1 MAGRGPLREASAA
14 TGRPVRRRLGEAATE
29 LPDPPWAETRPCRAE
44 HARVTLSPIFLVAF
58 LALPSDTMQPQ
69 RDPRGLWLLL
79 LSLFLLLFEAAR
91 AGRPV
96 VSCPAAC
103 LCASN
108 ILSCSKQQLPNV
120 PHSLPSYT
128 ALLDLSHNN
137 LSRLRAEWTPTRLIH
152 LQSLLLSHNHLN
164 FISSEAFSPVPNLRY
179 LDLSSNQLRTL
190 DEFLFS
196 ELQALEVL
204 LLYNNHIVAVDRCA
218 FDDMAQLQ
226 KLYLS
231 QNQIS
236 RFPLELVKEGAKLP
250 KLTLLDL
257 SSNKLKNLPL
267 PDLQKLP
274 AWIKNGLYLHNNPLH
289 CDCELYQLFSHW
301 HYRQLSSV
309 MDFQEDL
316 YCMSSKKLHNVFNLS
331 FLNCSEY
338 KEHAWEAHLGDT
350 LTIKC
355 DTKQQGMTKV
365 WVTPSNER
373 VLDEVANGT
382 VTVSKDGSLHF
393 QQVRVEDGGVY
404 TCYATGEAFN
414 ETLSVELK
422 VYNFTL
428 HGHHDTLNTA
438 YTTLVGCILSVVL
451 VLIYLYL
458 TPCRCW
464 CRGVEKPSS
473 HQGDSLSSSMLSTTP
488 NHDPMAGGDKD
499 DGFDRR
505 VAFLEPAGPGQGQNG
520 KLKPG
525 NTLPVPEATGKG
537 QRRMSDP
544 ESVSSVFS
552 DTPIVV

>member
-1 MAGRGPLREASAA
+1 
-14 TGRPVRRRLGEAATE
+14 
-29 LPDPPWAETRPCRAE
+29 
-44 HARVTLSPIFLVAF
+44 
-58 LALPSDTMQPQ
+58 MQLQ
-69 RDPRGLWLLL
+69 RDLRGLWLLL
-79 LSLFLLLFEAAR
+79 LSWFLLLLEVAR
-91 AGRPV
+91 AVRPV

-120 PHSLPSYT
+120 PHALPSYT
-128 ALLDLSHNN
+128 AQLDLSHNN
-137 LSRLRAEWTPTRLIH
+137 LSRLRAEWTPTRLLYLH
-152 LQSLLLSHNHLN
+152 SLLLSHNQLN

-190 DEFLFS
+190 DESLFS
-196 ELQALEVL
+196 ELRVLEVL
-204 LLYNNHIVAVDRCA
+204 LLYNNHIMAVDRSA
-218 FDDMAQLQ
+218 FEDVAQLQ

-236 RFPLELVKEGAKLP
+236 RFPLELVRLP
-250 KLTLLDL
+250 KLALLDL
-257 SSNKLKNLPL
+257 SSNKLKTLPL
-267 PDLQKLP
+267 SDLQKLP
-274 AWIKNGLYLHNNPLH
+274 AWVKNGLYLHNNPLF
-289 CDCELYQLFSHW
+289 CNCELYQLFAHW
-301 HYRQLSSV
+301 QYRQLSPV

-316 YCMSSKKLHNVFNLS
+316 HCMSSKKLHSIFN
-331 FLNCSEY
+331 LNCSEY
-338 KEHAWEAHLGDT
+338 KEHAWVAHLGDT
-350 LTIKC
+350 LTIHC
-355 DTKQQGMTKV
+355 DTKQQGMTKM

-373 VLDEVANGT
+373 VLDAMANST
-382 VTVSKDGSLHF
+382 VRVFENGSLHF
-393 QQVRVEDGGVY
+393 QQVQVEDGGVY
-404 TCYATGEAFN
+404 TCYAIGEAFN

-499 DGFDRR
+499 DGFDRQ

>member
-1 MAGRGPLREASAA
+1 MTPSQ
-14 TGRPVRRRLGEAATE
+14 T
-29 LPDPPWAETRPCRAE
+29 
-44 HARVTLSPIFLVAF
+44 FLVAF
-58 LALPSDTMQPQ
+58 LALPSDTMQPP
-69 RDPRGLWLLL
+69 RDLRGLWLLPL
-79 LSLFLLLFEAAR
+79 PWLLLLGEVAR

-96 VSCPAAC
+96 SSCPAVC

-120 PHSLPSYT
+120 PHALPSYT
-128 ALLDLSHNN
+128 AQLDLSHNN
-137 LSRLRAEWTPTRLIH
+137 LSRLRAEWTPTRLPH
-152 LQSLLLSHNHLN
+152 LHSLLLSHNHLH

-190 DEFLFS
+190 EEALFS

-204 LLYNNHIVAVDRCA
+204 LLYNNRIVAVDRSA
-218 FDDMAQLQ
+218 FEDVAQLQ

-236 RFPLELVKEGAKLP
+236 RFPLELVRLP
-250 KLTLLDL
+250 RLTLLDL
-257 SSNKLKNLPL
+257 SANRLKSLPVS
-267 PDLQKLP
+267 DLQKLP
-274 AWIKNGLYLHNNPLH
+274 AWVKNGLYLHNNPLH
-289 CDCELYQLFSHW
+289 CSCELYQLFAHW
-301 HYRQLSSV
+301 QRRQLSPV
-309 MDFQEDL
+309 VDFQEDL
-316 YCMSSKKLHNVFNLS
+316 HCVSAKKPYSVFS
-331 FLNCSEY
+331 LNCSEY
-338 KEHAWEAHLGDT
+338 KERAREAHLGDA
-350 LTIKC
+350 LTIHC
-355 DTKQQGMTKV
+355 DTKQQEMTKT

-373 VLDEVANGT
+373 VLGAAAAAAANST
-382 VTVSKDGSLHF
+382 VRVFENGSLHF
-393 QQVRVEDGGVY
+393 QGVQVEDGGVY
-404 TCYATGEAFN
+404 TCFAVGEAFN

-422 VYNFTL
+422 VYNFTVR
-428 HGHHDTLNTA
+428 GHHDTLNTA
-438 YTTLVGCILSVVL
+438 YTTLVGCVLSVVL

-464 CRGVEKPSS
+464 CRGVDKPAS

-488 NHDPMAGGDKD
+488 NHDPVAGGDKEED
-499 DGFDRR
+499 FDRR
-505 VAFLEPAGPGQGQNG
+505 VAFLEPAGPGQDQNG

>member
-1 MAGRGPLREASAA
+1 
-14 TGRPVRRRLGEAATE
+14 
-29 LPDPPWAETRPCRAE
+29 
-44 HARVTLSPIFLVAF
+44 
-58 LALPSDTMQPQ
+58 MQPQ
-69 RDPRGLWLLL
+69 RDLRGLWLLL
-79 LSLFLLLFEAAR
+79 LSLFLLLFEVAR
-91 AGRPV
+91 AGRSV
-96 VSCPAAC
+96 VSCPANC

-120 PHSLPSYT
+120 PQSLPSYT

-137 LSRLRAEWTPTRLIH
+137 LSRLRAEWTPTRLMNLH
-152 LQSLLLSHNHLN
+152 SLLLSHNHLN
-164 FISSEAFSPVPNLRY
+164 FISSEAFIPVPNLRY
-179 LDLSSNQLRTL
+179 LDLSSNHLHTL

-196 ELQALEVL
+196 DLHSLEVL
-204 LLYNNHIVAVDRCA
+204 LLYNNRIGVVDKYA
-218 FDDMAQLQ
+218 FEDMAQLQ

-231 QNQIS
+231 QNLIT
-236 RFPLELVKEGAKLP
+236 RFPLELIKDGNKLP
-250 KLTLLDL
+250 KLMLLDL
-257 SSNKLKNLPL
+257 SSNKLKKLPFT
-267 PDLQKLP
+267 DLQKLP
-274 AWIKNGLYLHNNPLH
+274 AWVKNGLYLHNNPLE
-289 CDCELYQLFSHW
+289 CDCKLYQLFSHW
-301 HYRQLSSV
+301 QYRQLSSV
-309 MDFQEDL
+309 VDFQEDL
-316 YCMSSKKLHNVFNLS
+316 YCMYSKELHNVFSLD
-331 FLNCSEY
+331 FLNCSEF
-338 KEHAWEAHLGDT
+338 KEGAWEAHLGDT
-350 LTIKC
+350 LTITC

-365 WVTPSNER
+365 WVTPSNEQ
-373 VLDEVANGT
+373 VLNQGANGT
-382 VTVSKDGSLHF
+382 VTVSEDGSLHF
-393 QQVRVEDGGVY
+393 EKVQAEDGGVY
-404 TCYATGEAFN
+404 TCYAMGETFN

>member
-1 MAGRGPLREASAA
+1 M
-14 TGRPVRRRLGEAATE
+14 TE
-29 LPDPPWAETRPCRAE
+29 RPDPPWAELRREE
-44 HARVTLSPIFLVAF
+44 HARVTPSQIFLVAF
-58 LALPSDTMQPQ
+58 LALSSDTMQPQ
-69 RDPRGLWLLL
+69 RDLRGLWLLL
-79 LSLFLLLFEAAR
+79 LPWFLLLLEVAR
-91 AGRPV
+91 AGRLV

-120 PHSLPSYT
+120 PHTLPSYT

-137 LSRLRAEWTPTRLIH
+137 LSRLRAEWTPTRLPH
-152 LQSLLLSHNHLN
+152 LHSLLLSHNHLN

-190 DEFLFS
+190 DESLFS
-196 ELQALEVL
+196 GLQALEVL
-204 LLYNNHIVAVDRCA
+204 LLYNNHIMAVDRSA
-218 FDDMAQLQ
+218 FEDVVQLQ

-231 QNQIS
+231 QNHIS
-236 RFPLELVKEGAKLP
+236 RFPLELCGLP

-257 SSNKLKNLPL
+257 SSNKLKSLPL
-267 PDLQKLP
+267 SNLQKLP
-274 AWIKNGLYLHNNPLH
+274 AWFKNGLYLHNNPLH

-301 HYRQLSSV
+301 QYRQLSSV
-309 MDFQEDL
+309 VDFQEDL
-316 YCMSSKKLHNVFNLS
+316 YCMSSKQLYNVFN
-331 FLNCSEY
+331 LNCSEY
-338 KEHAWEAHLGDT
+338 KERAWEAHLGDT
-350 LTIKC
+350 LTIHC

-373 VLDEVANGT
+373 VLDMVANST
-382 VTVSKDGSLHF
+382 VTMFENGSL
-393 QQVRVEDGGVY
+393 QIKGVQVEDGGVY
-404 TCYATGEAFN
+404 TCYAMGETFN

-422 VYNFTL
+422 VFNFTL

>member
-1 MAGRGPLREASAA
+1 MPFQS
-14 TGRPVRRRLGEAATE
+14 
-29 LPDPPWAETRPCRAE
+29 
-44 HARVTLSPIFLVAF
+44 FLVAC
-58 LALPSDTMQPQ
+58 LTLPSDTMQPQ
-69 RDPRGLWLLL
+69 RDLRGLWLLL
-79 LSLFLLLFEAAR
+79 LTLFLLLFEVSR
-91 AGRPV
+91 AGRPM

-108 ILSCSKQQLPNV
+108 ILSCSKQQLPSV
-120 PHSLPSYT
+120 PQALPSYT

-137 LSRLRAEWTPTRLIH
+137 LSRLRAEWTHTRLTH
-152 LQSLLLSHNHLN
+152 LHTLLLSHNRLN
-164 FISSEAFSPVPNLRY
+164 FISSEAFSPVPRLRY
-179 LDLSSNQLRTL
+179 LDLSSNQLHTL

-196 ELQALEVL
+196 ELQVLEVL
-204 LLYNNHIVAVDRCA
+204 LLYNNHIAEVDRSA
-218 FDDMAQLQ
+218 FEDMGQLQ

-231 QNQIS
+231 QNQIT
-236 RFPLELVKEGAKLP
+236 RFPLELVKEGTKLS

-257 SSNKLKNLPL
+257 SSNKLNMLPL
-267 PDLQKLP
+267 TDLQKLP

-289 CDCELYQLFSHW
+289 CDCKLYQLFSHW
-301 HYRQLSSV
+301 QYRQLSSV
-309 MDFQEDL
+309 TDFHEDL
-316 YCMSSKKLHNVFNLS
+316 YCKNSKKLYNVFNMS
-331 FLNCSEY
+331 FLNCNEY
-338 KEHAWEAHLGDT
+338 KEQATEAHLGDR
-350 LTIKC
+350 LTIQC

-365 WVTPSNER
+365 WVTPNNER
-373 VLDEVANGT
+373 VLSEVANGT
-382 VTVSKDGSLHF
+382 ASMSPDGSLVLHHV
-393 QQVRVEDGGVY
+393 QVEDGGVY

-414 ETLSVELK
+414 ETLSVEIK
-422 VYNFTL
+422 VHNFTL
-428 HGHHDTLNTA
+428 HGHHETLNTA

-525 NTLPVPEATGKG
+525 NTLPVPDVTGKG

>member
-1 MAGRGPLREASAA
+1 
-14 TGRPVRRRLGEAATE
+14 
-29 LPDPPWAETRPCRAE
+29 
-44 HARVTLSPIFLVAF
+44 
-58 LALPSDTMQPQ
+58 MQPQ
-69 RDPRGLWLLL
+69 RDLRGLWLLL
-79 LSLFLLLFEAAR
+79 LSWFPLRVEVAR
-91 AGRPV
+91 AGRLV

-120 PHSLPSYT
+120 PHALPSYT
-128 ALLDLSHNN
+128 AQLDLSHNN
-137 LSRLRAEWTPTRLIH
+137 LSRLRAEWTPTRLLH
-152 LQSLLLSHNHLN
+152 LHSLLLSHNQLN

-190 DEFLFS
+190 DESLFS
-196 ELQALEVL
+196 ELRVLEVL
-204 LLYNNHIVAVDRCA
+204 LLYNNHIMAVDRSA
-218 FDDMAQLQ
+218 FEDVAQLQ

-236 RFPLELVKEGAKLP
+236 RFPLELVRLP
-250 KLTLLDL
+250 KLALLDL
-257 SSNKLKNLPL
+257 SSNKLKTLPL
-267 PDLQKLP
+267 SDLQKLP
-274 AWIKNGLYLHNNPLH
+274 AWVKNGLYLHNNPLF
-289 CDCELYQLFSHW
+289 CNCELYQLFAHW
-301 HYRQLSSV
+301 QYRQLSPV
-309 MDFQEDL
+309 VDFQEDL
-316 YCMSSKKLHNVFNLS
+316 HCMSSKKLHSVFN
-331 FLNCSEY
+331 LNCSEY
-338 KEHAWEAHLGDT
+338 KEHAWVAHLGDT
-350 LTIKC
+350 LTIHC
-355 DTKQQGMTKV
+355 DTKQQGMTKM

-373 VLDEVANGT
+373 VLDAMANST
-382 VTVSKDGSLHF
+382 VRVFENGSLHF
-393 QQVRVEDGGVY
+393 QRVQVEDGGVY
-404 TCYATGEAFN
+404 TCYAVGEAFN

-464 CRGVEKPSS
+464 CRGIEKPSS

-499 DGFDRR
+499 DGFERR

>member
-1 MAGRGPLREASAA
+1 MHPPRGR
-14 TGRPVRRRLGEAATE
+14 
-29 LPDPPWAETRPCRAE
+29 
-44 HARVTLSPIFLVAF
+44 
-58 LALPSDTMQPQ
+58 
-69 RDPRGLWLLL
+69 RGLWLLL
-79 LSLFLLLFEAAR
+79 PSLLLLPLQTAG

-96 VSCPAAC
+96 VSCPSDC

-108 ILSCSKQQLPNV
+108 ILSCSKQRLPNV
-120 PHSLPSYT
+120 PQALPSYT

-137 LSRLRAEWTPTRLIH
+137 LSRLRAEWTPTRLTH
-152 LQSLLLSHNHLN
+152 LHSLLLSHNHLN

-196 ELQALEVL
+196 ELQQLEVL
-204 LLYNNHIVAVDRCA
+204 LLYNNHIVTVDRSA

-236 RFPLELVKEGAKLP
+236 RFPLELVKEGNKLP
-250 KLTLLDL
+250 KLMLLDL

-267 PDLQKLP
+267 SDLQKLP
-274 AWIKNGLYLHNNPLH
+274 AWVKNGLYLHNNPLQ
-289 CDCELYQLFSHW
+289 CNCQLYQLFSHW
-301 HYRQLSSV
+301 QYRQLSSV

-316 YCMSSKKLHNVFNLS
+316 YCVHSKKLHNVFNID

-338 KEHAWEAHLGDT
+338 KERAREAHLGESF
-350 LTIKC
+350 TITC

-365 WVTPSNER
+365 WVTPYNER
-373 VLDEVANGT
+373 VLSQGPNST
-382 VTVSKDGSLHF
+382 VTVSEEGDLHF
-393 QQVRVEDGGVY
+393 KKVQIQDGGVY
-404 TCYATGEAFN
+404 TCYAVGETFN

-422 VYNFTL
+422 VYNITS

-488 NHDPMAGGDKD
+488 NHDPLAGGDKD

-505 VAFLEPAGPGQGQNG
+505 VAFLEPAAPGQGQNG

-525 NTLPVPEATGKG
+525 NTLPVPETTGKG

>member
-1 MAGRGPLREASAA
+1 
-14 TGRPVRRRLGEAATE
+14 
-29 LPDPPWAETRPCRAE
+29 
-44 HARVTLSPIFLVAF
+44 
-58 LALPSDTMQPQ
+58 MQPQ
-69 RDPRGLWLLL
+69 RHHLPGLCLLL
-79 LSLFLLLFEAAR
+79 LSRFLLHLEAVE
-91 AGRPV
+91 AGRPGV
-96 VSCPAAC
+96 TCPAAC

-108 ILSCSKQQLPNV
+108 ILSCSKQQLPSV
-120 PHSLPSYT
+120 PQVLPSYT

-137 LSRLRAEWTPTRLIH
+137 LSRLRAEWTPIQLPH
-152 LQSLLLSHNHLN
+152 LHSLLLSHNYLH
-164 FISSEAFSPVPNLRY
+164 FISSEAFTPVPHLRY

-196 ELQALEVL
+196 ELQSLEVL

-218 FDDMAQLQ
+218 FDDVVQLQ

-231 QNQIS
+231 QNQIT
-236 RFPLELVKEGAKLP
+236 RFPLELVKKGAKFP

-257 SSNKLKNLPL
+257 SSNKLNTLPL
-267 PDLQKLP
+267 PELQKLP
-274 AWIKNGLYLHNNPLH
+274 AWIKNGLYLHNNPLT

-301 HYRQLSSV
+301 QYRQLSSV
-309 MDFQEDL
+309 LDFQEDL
-316 YCMSSKKLHNVFNLS
+316 YCMKFKKLHNVFNLD

-338 KEHAWEAHLGDT
+338 KERAWEVHLGDT
-350 LTIKC
+350 FTIRC

-365 WVTPSNER
+365 WVAPNSER
-373 VLDEVANGT
+373 VPDKAANSNSS
-382 VTVSKDGSLHF
+382 VTVENGSLHF
-393 QQVRVEDGGVY
+393 HQVQVEDGGVY
-404 TCYATGEAFN
+404 TCYAMGEAFN

-428 HGHHDTLNTA
+428 HGHHDTFNTA

-488 NHDPMAGGDKD
+488 NHEPVAVEDKD

-525 NTLPVPEATGKG
+525 NTLPVPEAAGKG
-537 QRRMSDP
+537 QRRLSDP

>member
-1 MAGRGPLREASAA
+1 MIS
-14 TGRPVRRRLGEAATE
+14 
-29 LPDPPWAETRPCRAE
+29 
-44 HARVTLSPIFLVAF
+44 SQIFLVAF
-58 LALPSDTMQPQ
+58 LALRSDTMQPQ
-69 RDPRGLWLLL
+69 GDLRGLWLLL
-79 LSLFLLLFEAAR
+79 LSLFLLLFEVAR

-96 VSCPAAC
+96 VSCPASC

-137 LSRLRAEWTPTRLIH
+137 LSRLRAEWTPTRLTH
-152 LQSLLLSHNHLN
+152 LHSLLLSHNHLN

-196 ELQALEVL
+196 ELQVLEVL
-204 LLYNNHIVAVDRCA
+204 LLYNNHIMAVDRCA
-218 FDDMAQLQ
+218 FDDMTQLQ

-301 HYRQLSSV
+301 QYRQLSSV

-338 KEHAWEAHLGDT
+338 KERAWEAHLGDS

-373 VLDEVANGT
+373 VLDEVANST

-393 QQVRVEDGGVY
+393 QQVQIEHGGVY
-404 TCYATGEAFN
+404 TCYAMGEAFN

-473 HQGDSLSSSMLSTTP
+473 HQADSLSSSMLSTTP

-505 VAFLEPAGPGQGQNG
+505 VAFLEPAGPAQGQNG
-520 KLKPG
+520 KLKPC

>member
-1 MAGRGPLREASAA
+1 MQPPRDLRGPW
-14 TGRPVRRRLGEAATE
+14 
-29 LPDPPWAETRPCRAE
+29 LP
-44 HARVTLSPIFLVAF
+44 
-58 LALPSDTMQPQ
+58 
-69 RDPRGLWLLL
+69 L
-79 LSLFLLLFEAAR
+79 LSWFLLLCEVAR
-91 AGRPV
+91 AGRAL
-96 VSCPAAC
+96 VSCPTAC

-108 ILSCSKQQLPNV
+108 ILSCSKQQLPHV
-120 PHSLPSYT
+120 PHALPSYT

-137 LSRLRAEWTPTRLIH
+137 LSRLRAEWTPTRLPH
-152 LQSLLLSHNHLN
+152 LHSLLLSHNHLN
-164 FISSEAFSPVPNLRY
+164 FISLEAFSPVPNLRY

-190 DEFLFS
+190 DESLFS
-196 ELQALEVL
+196 ELQFLEVL
-204 LLYNNHIVAVDRCA
+204 LLYNNHIMAVDRSA
-218 FDDMAQLQ
+218 FEDVAQLQ

-236 RFPLELVKEGAKLP
+236 RFPLELVRLP

-257 SSNKLKNLPL
+257 SSNKLKMLPL
-267 PDLQKLP
+267 SDLQKLP
-274 AWIKNGLYLHNNPLH
+274 AWVKNGLYLHNNPLH
-289 CDCELYQLFSHW
+289 CSCELYQLFSHW
-301 HYRQLSSV
+301 QHRQLSPV
-309 MDFQEDL
+309 VDFQEDL
-316 YCMSSKKLHNVFNLS
+316 HCVSAKKLHSVFS
-331 FLNCSEY
+331 LNCSEY
-338 KEHAWEAHLGDT
+338 KEHASVAHLGDAV
-350 LTIKC
+350 TIHC
-355 DTKQQGMTKV
+355 DTRQQGMTKV
-365 WVTPSNER
+365 WLTPSNER
-373 VLDEVANGT
+373 VLDAVANST
-382 VTVSKDGSLHF
+382 VTVFENGSLHF
-393 QQVRVEDGGVY
+393 RRVQVEDGGVY
-404 TCYATGEAFN
+404 TCYASGEAFN

-422 VYNFTL
+422 VYNFTSY
-428 HGHHDTLNTA
+428 GHHDTLNTA

-525 NTLPVPEATGKG
+525 NTLPVPEAAGKG

>member
-1 MAGRGPLREASAA
+1 
-14 TGRPVRRRLGEAATE
+14 
-29 LPDPPWAETRPCRAE
+29 
-44 HARVTLSPIFLVAF
+44 
-58 LALPSDTMQPQ
+58 MQPQ
-69 RDPRGLWLLL
+69 RDPCGLWLLL
-79 LSLFLLLFEAAR
+79 LSWFLLLFEVAR
-91 AGRPV
+91 TGRPV
-96 VSCPAAC
+96 VSCPTTC

-108 ILSCSKQQLPNV
+108 ILSCSKQQLTNI

-137 LSRLRAEWTPTRLIH
+137 LTHLRAQWAPTRLTSLH
-152 LQSLLLSHNHLN
+152 SLLLSHNHLH
-164 FISSEAFSPVPNLRY
+164 FISSEAFTPTPNLRY
-179 LDLSSNQLRTL
+179 LDLSSNQLRAL

-204 LLYNNHIVAVDRCA
+204 LLYNNHIMAVDRGA
-218 FDDMAQLQ
+218 FDNMVQLQ

-236 RFPLELVKEGAKLP
+236 RFPLELVKEKAKLP

-257 SSNKLKNLPL
+257 SSNKLSLLPL
-267 PDLQKLP
+267 SDLQKLP
-274 AWIKNGLYLHNNPLH
+274 AWVKNGLYLHNNPLSCN
-289 CDCELYQLFSHW
+289 CDLYQLFSHW
-301 HYRQLSSV
+301 QYRQLSSV

-316 YCMSSKKLHNVFNLS
+316 YCLDSKKLYNVFNMS
-331 FLNCSEY
+331 FLNCIEY
-338 KEHAWEAHLGDT
+338 KEHAWEAHLGEK
-350 LTIKC
+350 LIIKC

-365 WVTPSNER
+365 WVAPNNKQ
-373 VLDEVANGT
+373 VLEEVTNSS
-382 VTVSKDGSLHF
+382 VTVSEDGSLLF
-393 QQVRVEDGGVY
+393 QKVKIDDEGVY
-404 TCYATGEAFN
+404 TCYAVGETFN

-422 VYNFTL
+422 VHNFTL
-428 HGHHDTLNTA
+428 PGHHDTLNTA

-505 VAFLEPAGPGQGQNG
+505 VAFLEPSGPGQGQNG

-525 NTLPVPEATGKG
+525 NTLPVPEAMGKG